1 MNIQNGLPDGTKP
14 LPSMLTVKSNDIDLR
29 SISQEI
35 LQPTITNISF
45 KIVHL
50 NIQFNLTGANQ
61 LKINILPIKIT
72 KEIYFHK
79 KKLQHKYH
87 HRYKLISIERKAP
100 RYPRV
105 CLLSGTCLYTG
116 KYDFKTSTPVW

>member
-1 MNIQNGLPDGTKP
+1 MHIVFVTAITKNYEY
-14 LPSMLTVKSNDIDLR
+14 SKWIAWRHQAITFLTVRSNDSHLM

-45 KIVHL
+45 KIAHL
-50 NIQFNLTGANQ
+50 NIQFNLTGANE

-79 KKLQHKYH
+79 
-87 HRYKLISIERKAP
+87 
-100 RYPRV
+100 V
-105 CLLSGTCLYTG
+105 
-116 KYDFKTSTPVW
+116 TSA

>member
-1 MNIQNGLPDGTKP
+1 MNIQNGLSDGTKP
-14 LPSMLTVKSNDIDLR
+14 LPSMLTVRSNGNDIDLR

-61 LKINILPIKIT
+61 LKISILPIKIT

-79 KKLQHKYH
+79 K
-87 HRYKLISIERKAP
+87 
-100 RYPRV
+100 
-105 CLLSGTCLYTG
+105 
-116 KYDFKTSTPVW
+116 TSA

>member
-1 MNIQNGLPDGTKP
+1 MDIQNGLPDGTKP
-14 LPSMLTVKSNDIDLR
+14 LPSMLTRSNDIHLR

-45 KIVHL
+45 KIAHL
-50 NIQFNLTGANQ
+50 NIQFNLTGVNE

-79 KKLQHKYH
+79 
-87 HRYKLISIERKAP
+87 
-100 RYPRV
+100 V
-105 CLLSGTCLYTG
+105 
-116 KYDFKTSTPVW
+116 TSA

>member
-1 MNIQNGLPDGTKP
+1 MHLVFVSAITKTMDIQNGLPDGTKP
-14 LPSMLTVKSNDIDLR
+14 LPSMLTVRSNDIHLR

-45 KIVHL
+45 KIAHL
-50 NIQFNLTGANQ
+50 NIQFNLTGANE

-79 KKLQHKYH
+79 
-87 HRYKLISIERKAP
+87 
-100 RYPRV
+100 V
-105 CLLSGTCLYTG
+105 
-116 KYDFKTSTPVW
+116 TSA